1 VELTVVD
8 KCEFFN
14 CVHWGVNDELRN
26 VLLSN
31 LAALH
36 RPRVELVSL
45 STEAQGATRPAK
57 KSFCM

>member
-1 VELTVVD
+1 MD

-14 CVHWGVNDELRN
+14 CVHWGANDELRN
-26 VLLSN
+26 VVLSN